1 MPDHILLE
9 REGAVRIVVL
19 NRPDKRNAMGQEM
32 RRALVELFDQI
43 EGDATC
49 SAVVVTGAGG
59 HFCAGGD
66 LSSTPIGSAI
76 AAHSRLRDAQGL
88 LLRIVQSR
96 KPYIAAVEGAAYGA
110 GLSLA
115 IACDHVVATPESRF
129 CAPFV
134 RVGLAPDVGLL
145 WTLPRRVG
153 SGRASDIM
161 LGAEPLIGEEAV
173 RIGLADRLVPA
184 GQARE
189 AAIRRAGIYA
199 MGAPAALAATKS
211 GLLHSGGPLSAALE
225 FEAMAQAVL
234 LGTADHAEGKA
245 AFFERRRAEFG
256 NH

>member
-1 MPDHILLE
+1 MPDHVLLE
-9 REGAVRIVVL
+9 REGAVGVVVL
-19 NRPDKRNAMGQEM
+19 NRPDRRNAMSREV
-32 RRALVELFDQI
+32 RRALVELFDQL

-49 SAVVVTGAGG
+49 GAVVVTGAGG

-66 LSSTPIGSAI
+66 LSDMPGGSAV

-88 LLRIVQSR
+88 LLRIAQSR

-115 IACDHVVATPESRF
+115 AACDHVVATPESRF

-134 RVGLAPDVGLL
+134 RLGLAPDVGLL

-153 SGRASDIM
+153 VGRASDIM
-161 LGAEPLIGEEAV
+161 LGAEPLGGEEAV
-173 RIGLADRLVPA
+173 RLGLADRLAPA

-189 AAIRRAGIYA
+189 AAISRAGIYA
-199 MGAPAALAATKS
+199 MGGPAALAATKS
-211 GLLHSGGPLSAALE
+211 GLLHAGGPLSAALE
-225 FEAMAQAVL
+225 FEAMAQAML

-245 AFFERRRAEFG
+245 AFLERRRAEFH